1 MSDFSRNRSY
11 PASDYSPAF
20 NKQTLFISPT
30 KKITIQLKA
39 KSLIALMDSV
49 YGWQWD
55 TVPNGWAIN
64 PSWKDINIV
73 YDANNNLTSGLEQN
87 WNGSAWV
94 NSWQGTLT
102 YDANNN
108 LTSEL
113 YQNWNGT
120 TWVNSWQHTYTYDA
134 NNNQTSYLYQTWNGS
149 AWVNSWQHTYT
160 YDANNNL
167 TSGLGQNWN
176 GTAWVNSGQSTYTY
190 DANNNLTSGLGQNW
204 NGTGTTWVNSWQH
217 TYTYDANNNQTSEL
231 YQTWNGSAW
240 VNSRQSTYTYDAN
253 NFIQS
258 EAYKYWNNTG
268 TNITSGD
275 SMYYYFHIVAGINE
289 LMANGESIDIY
300 PNPASTSFEITTNNK
315 QIIQEV
321 KLYSIE
327 GKLLKQQTFL
337 ENKAKINT
345 SQLPQGMYI
354 IEVKTK
360 KEQVYKKLLILH

>member
-94 NSWQGTLT
+94 NSWQGTFT

-113 YQNWNGT
+113 YQNWN
-120 TWVNSWQHTYTYDA
+120 
-134 NNNQTSYLYQTWNGS
+134 
-149 AWVNSWQHTYT
+149 
-160 YDANNNL
+160 
-167 TSGLGQNWN
+167 
-176 GTAWVNSGQSTYTY
+176 
-190 DANNNLTSGLGQNW
+190 
-204 NGTGTTWVNSWQH
+204 GTTWVNSWQH

>member
-1 MSDFSRNRSY
+1 MSSAYAQSKHPSRNCSHPVSDFSRNRSY

-73 YDANNNLTSGLEQN
+73 YDANNNLTSL
-87 WNGSAWV
+87 
-94 NSWQGTLT
+94 
-102 YDANNN
+102 
-108 LTSEL
+108 
-113 YQNWNGT
+113 
-120 TWVNSWQHTYTYDA
+120 
-134 NNNQTSYLYQTWNGS
+134 
-149 AWVNSWQHTYT
+149 
-160 YDANNNL
+160 
-167 TSGLGQNWN
+167 
-176 GTAWVNSGQSTYTY
+176 
-190 DANNNLTSGLGQNW
+190 LGQNW

>member
-1 MSDFSRNRSY
+1 MSSAYAQSKHPSRNCSHPVSDFSRNRSY

-134 NNNQTSYLYQTWNGS
+134 NNN
-149 AWVNSWQHTYT
+149 
-160 YDANNNL
+160 L
-167 TSGLGQNWN
+167 TSL
-176 GTAWVNSGQSTYTY
+176 
-190 DANNNLTSGLGQNW
+190 LGQNW

-217 TYTYDANNNQTSEL
+217 TYTYDVNNNQTSEL